1 MLLLLLLA
9 LLIYTNV
16 SLAKKKGK
24 NPVVWGIVTFFA
36 FFVSYCVMG
45 AIYMAIIYKG
55 PWNNDAITVYLRNE
69 PLAVAMLSMLGVG
82 GVLLVRYVLE
92 RGKGSDVA

>member
-24 NPVVWGIVTFFA
+24 NPIVWGIVTFFA
-36 FFVSYCVMG
+36 FFISYCVLG
-45 AIYMAIIYKG
+45 VIYLAIIYKG
-55 PWNNDAITVYLRNE
+55 PWNQESLNSYLRNE
-69 PLAVAMLSMLGVG
+69 PLAIAMLSMLGVG
-82 GVLLVRYVLE
+82 GVLLVRFLLE
-92 RGKGSDVA
+92 RSKGSDVA